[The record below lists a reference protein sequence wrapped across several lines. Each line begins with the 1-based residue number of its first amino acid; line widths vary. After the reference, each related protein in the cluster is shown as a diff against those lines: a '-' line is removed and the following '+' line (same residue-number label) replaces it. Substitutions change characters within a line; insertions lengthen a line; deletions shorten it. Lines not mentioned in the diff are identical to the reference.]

1 MLILRDIVEVLS
13 VELRIRVLKMLTL
26 RDMVDEFKED

>member
-26 RDMVDEFKED
+26 RDKVDEFKED